1 MLLYAFR
8 ILQPCFIYPTVF
20 FPVADF
26 HASPFRLPVPGI
38 RTPELVLI
46 HGILAIR
53 GAGTEREVF
62 QYLIVEVDITIELTI
77 PIVDIDLIDCY
88 QRAHYVHV
96 TVIHDICQSRIKQER
111 RNLQGIEN
119 DSRL

>member
-1 MLLYAFR
+1 MPL
-8 ILQPCFIYPTVF
+8 CVST
-20 FPVADF
+20 F

-77 PIVDIDLIDCY
+77 PIVDISGVRIPGTGNRKGD
-88 QRAHYVHV
+88 AWKSATGKK
-96 TVIHDICQSRIKQER
+96 TVGYMKHGCNMRKA
-111 RNLQGIEN
+111 
-119 DSRL
+119 